1 MMLGREILA
10 AYIYISVL
18 LAVAVLIYLLGFD
31 KHYISGAKIIP
42 ISGHI

>member
-10 AYIYISVL
+10 AYISIYVL
-18 LAVAVLIYLLGFD
+18 SSGAVLIYLLGLD
-31 KHYISGAKIIP
+31 KYYISGAKIIP